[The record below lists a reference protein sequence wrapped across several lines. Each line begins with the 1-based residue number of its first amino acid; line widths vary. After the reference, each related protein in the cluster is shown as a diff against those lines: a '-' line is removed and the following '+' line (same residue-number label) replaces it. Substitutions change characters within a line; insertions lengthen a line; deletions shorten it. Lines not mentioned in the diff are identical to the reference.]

1 MGGARVVGEETV
13 ATFLVRAGVSS
24 IVATI
29 VDGLVYQG
37 LLFLWA
43 GRYGA
48 AAAAGAVAG
57 AITNFVLNRRWTF
70 RDTEGSAWGQA
81 TRYVVVSLSTF
92 LCLRCLL
99 WLLIE
104 PLRVD
109 MRMAWLPA
117 KIVAFLLVSYPLQ
130 RWWVFKP
137 RLA

>member
-1 MGGARVVGEETV
+1 MVGKGTV

-24 IVATI
+24 IAATI

-37 LLFLWA
+37 LLSLWP

-48 AAAAGAVAG
+48 AAAVAAVAG

-70 RDTEGSAWGQA
+70 ADTEGSALGQA
-81 TRYVVVSLSTF
+81 TRYMVVSLSTF
-92 LCLRCLL
+92 LCLRGLL

-104 PLRVD
+104 PMRVD

-137 RLA
+137 RTA